1 MYDDIRD
8 IVRDFETLPQVEAFA
23 VGGSRATGKA
33 DARSD
38 YDVYLYVTEPVGL
51 DAREAILL
59 KYCNAMEIGNH
70 YWENEDNC
78 TLKNGIDID
87 LIYRGLDE
95 FARGIA
101 AVVDECRSANGYTT
115 CMWHNLL
122 TCDIVFDKNGRLSAL
137 KERYTVPYPEQL
149 KRNIITR
156 NLNLLSGV
164 LPSYDL
170 QIKKAAARGDLVS
183 VNHRTAEFLA
193 SYFDVIF
200 ALNEMAHPGAKR
212 LAALCTA
219 QCKVLPAGFEEN
231 LNALFHSMFEGD
243 ELNRAVKTL
252 VLELEKAA
260 GPYRL

>member
-8 IVRDFETLPQVEAFA
+8 IMRNFESLPQIEALA

-38 YDVYLYVTEPVGL
+38 YDVYLYVTGPVGL
-51 DAREAILL
+51 DAREAILQT
-59 KYCNAMEIGNH
+59 YCSVMEIGNH

-87 LIYRGLDE
+87 IIYRSLDD
-95 FARGIA
+95 FSHGIA

-122 TCDIVFDKNGRLSAL
+122 TCDIVFDKKGRLSAL
-137 KERYTVPYPEQL
+137 KERYTVPYPERL
-149 KRNIITR
+149 KRNIITQ

-170 QIKKAAARGDLVS
+170 QIKKATARGDLVS
-183 VNHRTAEFLA
+183 VNHRAAEFLA

-200 ALNEMAHPGAKR
+200 ALNEMTHPGEKR
-212 LAALCTA
+212 MAALCKA
-219 QCKVLPAGFEEN
+219 QCKILPAGFEEN
-231 LNALFHSMFEGD
+231 LNTLFCSMFKGD
-243 ELNRAVKTL
+243 ALNRAVETL
-252 VLELEKAA
+252 VLELYKVA
-260 GPYRL
+260 GAYRL

>member
-1 MYDDIRD
+1 MYEEIKKL
-8 IVRDFETLPQVEAFA
+8 VEDFKELPQVEAFA

-33 DARSD
+33 DAKSD
-38 YDVYLYVTEPVGL
+38 YDMYLYVTNPVGL
-51 DAREAILL
+51 DAREAILR
-59 KYCNAMEIGNH
+59 KYCGAMEIGNH

-87 LIYRGLDE
+87 LIYRGLDD
-95 FARGIA
+95 FARGIS
-101 AVVDECRSANGYTT
+101 AVVDDCQSANGYTT

-137 KERYTVPYPEQL
+137 KKRYTVPYPEQL
-149 KRNIITR
+149 KRNIITQ

-183 VNHRTAEFLA
+183 INHRTAEFLA

-200 ALNEMAHPGAKR
+200 ALNEMTHPGEKR
-212 LAALCTA
+212 MMAICKA
-219 QCKVLPAGFEEN
+219 QCEILPANFEEN
-231 LNALFHSMFEGD
+231 LNAMFHSMFEGD
-243 ELNRAVKTL
+243 ALNRAVETL
-252 VLELEKAA
+252 VLELCKAA
-260 GPYRL
+260 GVFRL